1 MLNLFAEIE
10 GINYTPFL
18 CRQLKEY
25 YLSDLEKAFEKDGT
39 FILKLNKNNKF
50 AISWWVSPKRTRSY
64 PYARIY
70 DSLSFHGKRVTVI
83 PVLKDEGKDGDRDF
97 LQWDTISLM
106 SLLGVYVFIAFYKD
120 AVKNPR
126 FDNKITNQRFDF
138 EYLKNEI
145 GQLSSYQSDA
155 FHWNMEQIK
164 KISQL
169 TEKALECY
177 EKISK
182 KLKVQLHSNE
192 EVEKRIK
199 EILNEKNS
207 FLNFSR
213 NLAKQAQIREIHTVQ
228 PKEKL
233 SGKKASLTIKNYL
246 GGCYFFTCDEVIIK
260 EPDTIFLIESKHSK
274 KSLLP
279 SMNDIKDGLVKMIL
293 YTNLKNLRI
302 NNREYRNV
310 SILKLTSGKS
320 FEIEKIKNQNLL
332 KLLYEEAKKNNF
344 FVRLNDRALKEIIN
358 IE

>member
-1 MLNLFAEIE
+1 MNLFAEIE

-18 CRQLKEY
+18 CRQLNEY
-25 YLSDLEKAFEKDGT
+25 CLSDLQRAFEKDGT
-39 FILKLNKNNKF
+39 FILTLNKNNKF

-64 PYARIY
+64 PYARVY
-70 DSLSFHGKRVTVI
+70 DSLFFQGKRVTVI

-106 SLLGVYVFIAFYKD
+106 SLLGVYVVIAFYKD
-120 AVKNPR
+120 TYKNPR
-126 FDNKITNQRFDF
+126 FKNKITNQRFDF
-138 EYLKNEI
+138 KYLKTEI
-145 GQLSSYQSDA
+145 ERLSFYQSDA

-164 KISQL
+164 KISEL
-169 TEKALECY
+169 TENALQCY

-182 KLKVQLHSNE
+182 KLKVQLHSDE
-192 EVEKRIK
+192 EVNKRIN

-213 NLAKQAQIREIHTVQ
+213 NLAKCAQIRQTHTVQ

-246 GGCYFFTCDEVIIK
+246 GGCYFFTSDEVIIK
-260 EPDTIFLIESKHSK
+260 EPDTAFLIESRHSK
-274 KSLLP
+274 NSILP
-279 SMNDIKDGLVKMIL
+279 SMNDIEDGLIKMIL

-302 NNREYRNV
+302 NDKEYRNI
-310 SILKLTSGKS
+310 SMLKLTSEKS
-320 FEIEKIKNQNLL
+320 LEIDKIKNQNLL
-332 KLLYEEAKKNNF
+332 NSLYEEAKKNNF
-344 FVRLNDRALKEIIN
+344 FVRLNDRDLKEIVN